1 MLLVLAGEPNAKNEK
16 DGMFQRIKWVDE
28 QFRDV
33 PRLILSISLKRHLR
47 RKRFVRSDF
56 LVVEEVN
63 LLLHFPR
70 ILYLAWHS
78 DCVYVHSCYNALSGL
93 PVYLLGLRIITDMHG
108 VVPEELQ
115 LMGVTWLSKV
125 LSSVERIVAKRSA
138 ALVFVTYAMR
148 NYFMK
153 KYSLSDDTRTYII
166 PILSREPRRV
176 QFSGK
181 DQRIVIYSGGLQKWQ
196 RVDRMLDAVERTT
209 GRFKYVFLTGD
220 PDNLR
225 RKLDTRG
232 IAQVE
237 VYSVPRDM
245 VFEYYERAS
254 LGFVLRE
261 DSIVNRVACP
271 TKLVEYLW
279 SGVIPIVEQPF
290 IGDFYEMG
298 YKYILVH
305 DFENGNLPDPTELDT
320 MREHNRQIARRL
332 EELSDAEFTRMRK
345 TCIER

>member
-1 MLLVLAGEPNAKNEK
+1 
-16 DGMFQRIKWVDE
+16 MFQRIKWVDE

-33 PRLILSISLKRHLR
+33 PRVILSISLKRHLH

-63 LLLHFPR
+63 LFMHFPR

-78 DCVYVHSCYNALSGL
+78 DCTYVHSCYNALGGL
-93 PVYLLGLRIITDMHG
+93 LVYFLGLRIVTDLHG
-108 VVPEELQ
+108 VVPEESR
-115 LMGVTWLSKV
+115 LMGATWLSQV
-125 LSSVERIVAKRSA
+125 LSIVERIVAKRSV
-138 ALVFVTYAMR
+138 ALVFVTDAMR
-148 NYFMK
+148 KHFMS
-153 KYSLSDDTRTYII
+153 KYSLSDDTRTYIV
-166 PILSREPRRV
+166 PIITRESRRI

-181 DQRIVIYSGGLQKWQ
+181 DQRLVIYAGGLQEWQ
-196 RVDRMLDAVERTT
+196 RVDQMLDAVKRTKDK
-209 GRFKYVFLTGD
+209 FKYVFLTAD
-220 PDNLR
+220 LDNLR
-225 RKLDTRG
+225 RKLDARG
-232 IAQVE
+232 MMQVQ
-237 VYSVPRDM
+237 VDSVPRDV

-261 DSIVNRVACP
+261 DSIINRVACP

-290 IGDFYEMG
+290 IGDFFEMG

-305 DFENGNLPDPTELDT
+305 DFTNGALPDPTELDS

-332 EELSDAEFTRMRK
+332 EELGDAEFTRMRK